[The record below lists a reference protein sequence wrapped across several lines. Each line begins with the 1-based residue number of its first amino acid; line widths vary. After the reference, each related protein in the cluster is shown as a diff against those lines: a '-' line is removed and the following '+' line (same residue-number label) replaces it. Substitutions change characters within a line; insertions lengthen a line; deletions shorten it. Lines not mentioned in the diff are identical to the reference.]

1 MNKKLLIGSGV
12 VLLAIA
18 GLIAITPLPEATYR
32 EVSLKDVRGLDD
44 CKMIAIEADGNKI
57 YVVRCP
63 NSDVSIHWIKD
74 GQKHF
79 THTTD
84 GTI

>member
-12 VLLAIA
+12 VLLGIA

-32 EVSLKDVRGLDD
+32 EVSLKEVRGLED
-44 CKMIAIEADGNKI
+44 CKMLAIEADGNKI

-74 GQKHF
+74 GQNHF

>member
-1 MNKKLLIGSGV
+1 MNKKLLIGSV
-12 VLLAIA
+12 VLLGIA
-18 GLIAITPLPEATYR
+18 GLIAITPLPEASYR
-32 EVSLKDVRGLDD
+32 EVSLKDVKGLGD
-44 CKMIAIEADGNKI
+44 CKMLAIEADGNKI

-63 NSDVSIHWIKD
+63 NSDVSIHWIKN
-74 GQKHF
+74 GQQNF